1 MALDEEVVE
10 VEESVVVADKQHT
23 PQPGSSP
30 PLSASDAASGLIS
43 AGRAVATWAGGNGWS
58 SSTEEAD
65 ECTLSSA
72 QVAAVRAALAGTP
85 PGCDYADTSLG
96 SVLQNSSGA

>member
-1 MALDEEVVE
+1 MSLIN
-10 VEESVVVADKQHT
+10 ST
-23 PQPGSSP
+23 PRSQAAAHRCRRQML
-30 PLSASDAASGLIS
+30 PLGFTIS
-43 AGRAVATWAGGNGWS
+43 AGRAAATWAGGNGWS